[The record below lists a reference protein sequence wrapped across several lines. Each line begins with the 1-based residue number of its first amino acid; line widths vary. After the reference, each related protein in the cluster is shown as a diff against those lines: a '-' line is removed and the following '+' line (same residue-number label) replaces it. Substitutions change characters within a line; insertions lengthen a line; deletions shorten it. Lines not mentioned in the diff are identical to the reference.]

1 MNGAVEGLINYV
13 RTRLW
18 LQTMWPD
25 PEIVYRHGG
34 IYAIAALL
42 KQTHSTTVTKDVL
55 TRFGAKIHPEC
66 WPIGPNLTL
75 HEYGE
80 DFSNLEVGPFVH
92 IGKEVF
98 FDLTEKIIIEESV
111 GIGMRTIVLTH
122 LILGDYP
129 NKPLSRLYPKKRKPT
144 IFRRGCSVGA
154 GCVIASGVEIG
165 EDSSINAGVLV
176 DRDVPPRTIVHSS
189 RQRQPVK
196 LPERFFKKLEAKAKA
211 EQEQG
216 G

>member
-1 MNGAVEGLINYV
+1 VNNAVQALIKYA
-13 RTRLW
+13 RTRIW
-18 LQTMWPD
+18 MQAQWPD
-25 PEIVYRHGG
+25 PELVYQRGG
-34 IYAIAALL
+34 ILAIASLL
-42 KQTHSTTVTKDVL
+42 RQTASTTITRDVL
-55 TRFGAKIHPEC
+55 ARFGADIHPDC

-80 DFSNLEVGPFVH
+80 DFSNLSVGAFVH

-98 FDLTEKIIIEESV
+98 FDLTERVIIEQSV
-111 GIGMRTIVLTH
+111 GIGMRTIILTH

-189 RQRQPVK
+189 RQRKPIR
-196 LPERFFKKLEAKAKA
+196 LPDRFFDKYEDK
-211 EQEQG
+211 G
-216 G
+216 

>member
-1 MNGAVEGLINYV
+1 MNETIEGLIKYV

-18 LQTMWPD
+18 LQNQWPD
-25 PEIVYRHGG
+25 PEMVYRHGG
-34 IYAIAALL
+34 MLALASL
-42 KQTHSTTVTKDVL
+42 LRQTSSPTVTKDVL
-55 TRFGAKIHPEC
+55 TKFGAKIHPDC

-75 HEYGE
+75 HEYGK
-80 DFSNLEVGPFVH
+80 DFSNLEIGPFVH

-98 FDLTEKIIIEESV
+98 FDLTEKVIVEESV

-122 LILGDYP
+122 FILGDYP

-144 IFRRGCSVGA
+144 VFRRGCSVGA

-189 RQRQPVK
+189 RQRKPVS
-196 LPERFFKKLEAKAKA
+196 LPERFFKKMAAEAQAKADGK
-211 EQEQG
+211 G
-216 G
+216 